1 MPYRYKHHPRILN
14 KETIQHVKA
23 TDVLYRE
30 MLFWRNEG
38 KKLVQAIYSLVSTQD
53 GKLAAK
59 LANTFKDINDRT
71 VEIATRL
78 APYQT
83 PKLSSMELKSN
94 KTIRYVIEAP
104 KLSPNTSSWLK
115 NIQEDQ
121 RLLPKPH
128 QIINSNDTEDIEAL
142 EHE

>member
-1 MPYRYKHHPRILN
+1 
-14 KETIQHVKA
+14 
-23 TDVLYRE
+23 